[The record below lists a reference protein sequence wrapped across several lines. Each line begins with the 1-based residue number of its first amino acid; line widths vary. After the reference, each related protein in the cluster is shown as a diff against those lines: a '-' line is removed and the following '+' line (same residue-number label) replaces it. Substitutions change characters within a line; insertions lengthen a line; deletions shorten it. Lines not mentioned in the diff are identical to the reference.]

1 MAKRGAWR
9 TRFGFYLLAIGS
21 ACGLGN
27 LWRFPYVV
35 GENGG
40 GAFILVYVFM
50 SLAIGAP
57 MLIAELMIGKNSRRS
72 VIVATQQ
79 LSQKAG
85 KGFCWAGRL
94 AVILS
99 ITVLSYYAVISGW
112 VLHFMTQFLISLF
125 SPPEIVTA
133 KTNLAALMSNGWLQ
147 WMLASAHLLITVVVV
162 VKGVQEGLERWIGY
176 IMPLFAVL
184 VTVLLVRSFSLPSTP
199 EVLRFLFY
207 PDFSKL
213 TWASM
218 NHALGHVFFTL
229 SVGFGT
235 MVTFGSYMREEDH
248 PPTAGFRLTIVD
260 TVISLIAVVM
270 IFPVA
275 FQASDVPLTDPALM
289 FEVLPRY
296 LLGIRGGVLFGL
308 AFFVCLYMAA
318 LNASIGLLEVVV
330 SNWVD
335 SQKKMERGRATWFSG
350 FIALILTTLPALSS
364 TVFQGVRFAGK
375 SIIES
380 MDSLLI
386 NWFLPIVAFL
396 ILMSYNW
403 GTSAKEKE
411 LSFVDRDKFVSYTMY
426 PHWIFTLRWVAPA
439 VILLGLLLQI
449 FGFFFKNSFL

>member
-40 GAFILVYVFM
+40 GAFILIYVFIA
-50 SLAIGAP
+50 LAIGAP
-57 MLIAELMIGKNSRRS
+57 MLIAELMLGKNSRRS

-79 LSQKAG
+79 LSQRAG
-85 KGFCWAGRL
+85 PCFRWAGRF
-94 AVILS
+94 AVIL
-99 ITVLSYYAVISGW
+99 TVVVLSYYSVISGW

-133 KTNLAALMSNGWLQ
+133 KTNFSALMSNGWLQ
-147 WMLASAHLLITVVVV
+147 LMLASAHLLITVVVV
-162 VKGVQEGLERWIGY
+162 VKGVQEGIERWISY
-176 IMPLFAVL
+176 AMPLFVVL
-184 VTVLLVRSFSLPSTP
+184 VTILLVRSFSLPSSP

-213 TWASM
+213 TLSSM
-218 NHALGHVFFTL
+218 NHALGHVLFTL

-235 MVTFGSYMREEDH
+235 MVTFGSYMRDEDH
-248 PPTAGFRLTIVD
+248 PPTAGFRVTIVD

-275 FQASDVPLTDPALM
+275 FQATNVPLTDPALL
-289 FEVLPRY
+289 FEVLPGF
-296 LLGIRGGVLFGL
+296 LLGIPGGALFGMV
-308 AFFVCLYMAA
+308 FFVCLYLAS

-335 SQKKMERGRATWFSG
+335 VQKNRERVRATWFSG
-350 FIALILTTLPALSS
+350 ILALMLTVLPALSS
-364 TVFQGVRFAGK
+364 SVFKDVRIAGR
-375 SIIES
+375 SLIES
-380 MDSLLI
+380 LDSLLI
-386 NWFLPIVAFL
+386 NWFLPVAAL
-396 ILMSYNW
+396 LVLLAYNK
-403 GTSAKEKE
+403 GTTDKEKE
-411 LSFVDRDKFVSYTMY
+411 LSFVDRHKFVSYAMY
-426 PHWIFTLRWVAPA
+426 PHWIFILKWIAPG
-439 VILLGLLLQI
+439 VIILGLALQI
-449 FGFFFKNSFL
+449 LGTLL

>member
-1 MAKRGAWR
+1 MSKRGSWR

-40 GAFILVYVFM
+40 GAFILLYVLL

-57 MLIAELMIGKNSRRS
+57 ILIAELMIGKNSRRS
-72 VIVATQQ
+72 VMVATQQ

-85 KGFCWAGRL
+85 RGFLWSGRF

-99 ITVLSYYAVISGW
+99 VVVLSYYAVISGW
-112 VLHFMTQFLISLF
+112 VLHFITQFFISLF
-125 SPPEIVTA
+125 LPSEAVTA
-133 KTNLAALMSNGWLQ
+133 KTNLDALMSNGWLQ
-147 WMLASAHLLITVVVV
+147 LMLASAHLLITVVVV
-162 VKGVQEGLERWIGY
+162 VKGVQEGLERWISY
-176 IMPLFAVL
+176 MMPLF
-184 VTVLLVRSFSLPSTP
+184 VLLVGILVVRSFSMPSTP

-213 TWASM
+213 TWSSL

-235 MVTFGSYMREEDH
+235 MVTFGSYMRESDH
-248 PPTAGFRLTIVD
+248 APTAGFRVTLVD
-260 TVISLIAVVM
+260 TAISLIAVVI

-275 FQASDVPLTDPALM
+275 FQASDSPLTDPALM

-296 LLGIRGGVLFGL
+296 LLSIRGGTLFGL
-308 AFFVCLYMAA
+308 AFFACLYMAA

-335 SQKKMERGRATWFSG
+335 VEKKMERGRATWYSG
-350 FIALILTTLPALSS
+350 VVALVLTILPALSS
-364 TVFQGVRFAGK
+364 SIFKNVRVLGR
-375 SIIES
+375 SLIES
-380 MDSLLI
+380 LDSLLI
-386 NWFLPIVAFL
+386 NWLLPLVAL
-396 ILMSYNW
+396 GVLLAYNR
-403 GTSAKEKE
+403 GTSDKEKE
-411 LSFVDRDKFVSYTMY
+411 LSFVDKDRFVSYSMY
-426 PHWIFTLRWVAPA
+426 PHWLFTLKWVAPW
-439 VILLGLLLQI
+439 VIGLGLFLQAI
-449 FGFFFKNSFL
+449 GLFLK